1 MESDDLVG
9 ITDLS
14 HINNQRVIVQAIE
27 AFRKI
32 MSKDHEYEDSGGV
45 MVYPEFENPLLPGN
59 VPDEYLPA
67 KTIGSRDTIFVIFY
81 NMVEDA
87 LKPYLELVKENLLD

>member
-32 MSKDHEYEDSGGV
+32 MSKNHEYLENDK

-59 VPDEYLPA
+59 VPDEYKPA
-67 KTIGSRDTIFVIFY
+67 
-81 NMVEDA
+81 
-87 LKPYLELVKENLLD
+87 

>member
-1 MESDDLVG
+1 MRVSEEMTLESRILNIPKWGEECKSVLQAVMESDDLVG

-32 MSKDHEYEDSGGV
+32 MSKSHDAYEENGET
-45 MVYPEFENPLLPGN
+45 VYP
-59 VPDEYLPA
+59 
-67 KTIGSRDTIFVIFY
+67 
-81 NMVEDA
+81 
-87 LKPYLELVKENLLD
+87 